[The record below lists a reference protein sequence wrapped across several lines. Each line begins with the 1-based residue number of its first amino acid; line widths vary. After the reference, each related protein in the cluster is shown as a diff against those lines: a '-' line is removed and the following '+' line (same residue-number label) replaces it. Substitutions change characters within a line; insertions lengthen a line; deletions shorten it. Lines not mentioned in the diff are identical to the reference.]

1 MSNGIGGRIQKIA
14 VGTLIGLLVI
24 GFAVWGVND
33 VFTPQN
39 SNAVITIGDVDI
51 SSDEFESQFRR
62 ELQRR
67 GRESGQQLT
76 NQQAFDQGIHAQIL
90 QRMLTDAVVS
100 LDANDLGIGV
110 NRKTA
115 RRVVEE
121 ITTFQND
128 ITGEFSEDKLNEIL
142 AQNRITRATFEN
154 DIYNTLRR
162 QQTVPA
168 IITGIQAP
176 LDYATQRYKFLTEQR
191 KVTVLTLDERAVETP
206 EAPSDEV
213 LRAYVNENAASY
225 TAPEYRKITVMR
237 LENHDVTPNIE
248 VDEDQIKAAYE
259 YKIELGELGTNETR
273 TVVQITA
280 TDENTAQKA
289 TERLIAGETPYEITS
304 SMGLIEP
311 VYYTDVTQDD
321 IFDPETSQTAFELE
335 ESSAKAILGSLGNWY
350 AVQVTGI
357 TEATQPV
364 YDDLKEELK
373 ADLLND
379 LAEEKLYDITADIED
394 ALTDGLTI
402 EEVSAQTNISIA
414 SFDFMDRT
422 GVTPDGLRM
431 SGFSVIPGIADDEKI
446 LIEVFTN
453 DIGYQTDLFQTSTG
467 GWATL
472 RVDDIRDSKLK
483 EFEDVKTVAT
493 AAWKTKEIDKALG
506 ELMVDLAKQAKSGE
520 TLDAISKS
528 VGNGTEIAEA
538 IIVRS
543 ARSETVG
550 PLLAQSLFDASQ
562 GDIERGEGVKPLTRQ
577 IAVLEE
583 IISNKDA
590 LAGQFADTVQDQAT
604 NALSTD
610 IQAAYQAAILKENS
624 LREYPDNVKQVLGI
638 TTP

>member
-51 SSDEFESQFRR
+51 SSNEFESQFRR